1 LHAGTIPGSNPL
13 AVLVLNA
20 LLAEPQID
28 LFMVDLLSIAMRS
41 IAIYLLVS
49 VGISS
54 VMANPVPVDPEILID
69 TGGDAFD
76 INYDGYPITI
86 SSNGGGIFAFHNVTG
101 GPLSEVDINLLFHVP
116 QLNIAV
122 RGTFASTAQG
132 QSYSFEPITLWQ
144 SDCNGNSS
152 DSESC
157 LELQFSATPGPLV
170 PTDGNFIFDFN
181 NRANYN
187 AADFAVLAGDWNPS
201 LGQGGG
207 GGWPNVSGN
216 IEPDAAVPE
225 PSYRA
230 TAGFMSLALLGAWN
244 YRRRLITKKS

>member
-1 LHAGTIPGSNPL
+1 
-13 AVLVLNA
+13 
-20 LLAEPQID
+20 
-28 LFMVDLLSIAMRS
+28 MVSYLSIAMRS
-41 IAIYLLVS
+41 IVISLLVS

-54 VMANPVPVDPEILID
+54 VMANPVPIDPEILID
-69 TGGDAFD
+69 TGGDATD
-76 INYDGYPITI
+76 INYDGSPITI
-86 SSNGGGIFAFHNVTG
+86 ASNGGGIFAFHNITG
-101 GPLSEVDINLLFHVP
+101 GPLNEIDINLLFMVP
-116 QLNIAV
+116 ELNIAV
-122 RGTFASTAQG
+122 RGTFAGTTQG

-170 PTDGNFIFDFN
+170 VTDGNFTFDFN
-181 NRANYN
+181 NRANYD

-207 GGWPNVSGN
+207 GGWPSVSGN

-230 TAGFMSLALLGAWN
+230 TAGLMSLALLAAWN
-244 YRRRLITKKS
+244 YRRRLTTKKS

>member
-1 LHAGTIPGSNPL
+1 M
-13 AVLVLNA
+13 VLSLK
-20 LLAEPQID
+20 
-28 LFMVDLLSIAMRS
+28 IAMRS
-41 IAIYLLVS
+41 ICFYALVS
-49 VGISS
+49 LSAGIAA
-54 VMANPVPVDPEILID
+54 MANPVPVDPQILID

-101 GPLSEVDINLLFHVP
+101 GPLSEVDINLLFQVP

-122 RGTFASTAQG
+122 RGTFPPSMPPG

-144 SDCNGNSS
+144 SDCDGNYM

-181 NRANYN
+181 NRADYN
-187 AADFAVLAGDWNPS
+187 AADLAVLAGTWDPS
-201 LGQGGG
+201 QGQGGG
-207 GGWPNVSGN
+207 GSWPSVSGN
-216 IEPDAAVPE
+216 VVPDAAVPE

-230 TAGFMSLALLGAWN
+230 TAGLMSLALLAAWN
-244 YRRRLITKKS
+244 YRRRLTTKKS